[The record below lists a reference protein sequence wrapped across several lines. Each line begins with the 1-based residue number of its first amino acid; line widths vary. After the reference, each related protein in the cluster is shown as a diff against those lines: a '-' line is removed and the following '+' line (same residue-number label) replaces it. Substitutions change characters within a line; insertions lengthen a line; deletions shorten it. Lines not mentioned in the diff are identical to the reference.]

1 MLAAAGLKVVSWL
14 AHAWS
19 SNPYFSHGPLVVL
32 CGVGLAIWR
41 YVQHAPSVHDSLATD
56 KSGVSFHTP
65 ERWLEHF
72 LFPVGSALLLISL
85 ALNLSSPMA
94 LGWGLAMI
102 GLIHWRIGAQRF
114 QVIAFPLYF
123 VLLCIPWPWGIV
135 QMIALPMQEFSAT
148 LARFILDLSGLPVL
162 QEGVVLD
169 TGHFRLV
176 VEETCSGLRS
186 FIALLTVA
194 VFLIGAGW
202 GTKRQRWILPLVV
215 LLIILCGNAMRL
227 ITTIVLGHWI
237 NAEWAVV
244 WLDDIAPFLIIFA
257 EIAILMTWLNAPA
270 GKHNSP
276 RLQSSLA
283 NILRKLPRFVSWS
296 PTGRFDAGRLAAVIF
311 LLLTTATYVIPAPDS
326 SVSLPEWPIPAGW
339 QPVKGKFLDK
349 SLDQI
354 LTAMQEGAVARVIRV
369 RSLTDRDSIVD
380 GQIIVSKGGP
390 GRDVD
395 DPRFCYRS
403 LGWRMLMEEIHP
415 LSSAGSGAPSVS
427 EILEENPVYGV
438 VRLDWFAYRVG
449 NAWINSYSE
458 LRFHQLLARAMRR
471 LDSIAIVHVS
481 TPVMPGGNR
490 GIELARARKRLN
502 ALWQTMPLQ

>member
-1 MLAAAGLKVVSWL
+1 
-14 AHAWS
+14 
-19 SNPYFSHGPLVVL
+19 
-32 CGVGLAIWR
+32 
-41 YVQHAPSVHDSLATD
+41 
-56 KSGVSFHTP
+56 
-65 ERWLEHF
+65 
-72 LFPVGSALLLISL
+72 
-85 ALNLSSPMA
+85 
-94 LGWGLAMI
+94 MI

-123 VLLCIPWPWGIV
+123 VLLGIPWPWGIV

-186 FIALLTVA
+186 FVALLTVA

-202 GTKRQRWILPLVV
+202 GTKRQHWILPPVV
-215 LLIILCGNAMRL
+215 LVIILCGNTIRL

-257 EIAILMTWLNAPA
+257 EIAILMTWLKSPP
-270 GKHNSP
+270 GKHNPP
-276 RLQSSLA
+276 RLRPGLA
-283 NILRKLPRFVSWS
+283 NILQRLPRSVSYS
-296 PTGRFDAGRLAAVIF
+296 PAGRFDAGRLAAVIF

-326 SVSLPEWPIPAGW
+326 RVSLPEWPIPAGW
-339 QPVKGKFLDK
+339 QQVKGKLLDQ

-380 GQIIVSKGGP
+380 GQMIVSKGGS

-403 LGWRMLMEEIHP
+403 TGWRMLMEEIHP
-415 LSSAGSGAPSVS
+415 LPRAGPGASSVS
-427 EILEENPVYGV
+427 EILEENPAHGV
-438 VRLDWFAYRVG
+438 ARLDWFSYRVG
-449 NAWINSYSE
+449 GAWTNSYSE

-471 LDSIAIVHVS
+471 LDSVAIVHVS
-481 TPVMPGGNR
+481 TPVIAGGNR
-490 GIELARARKRLN
+490 RIGLARARQRLN